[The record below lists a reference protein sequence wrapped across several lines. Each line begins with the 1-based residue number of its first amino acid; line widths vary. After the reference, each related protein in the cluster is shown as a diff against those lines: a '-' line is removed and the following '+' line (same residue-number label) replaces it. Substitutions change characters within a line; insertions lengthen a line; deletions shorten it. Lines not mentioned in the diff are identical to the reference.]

1 MAENEETLRGSAEL
15 LKRFTEPADLDP
27 EHLRHLVG
35 SVEKVSGRILNW
47 EIYGKPRIEVLRASF
62 AVGPDRLAPLVE
74 QLIQNKARFGWEVFP
89 EGVPPLID
97 QYRVVIKSGGG
108 L

>member
-1 MAENEETLRGSAEL
+1 MAEEALRGSQEL
-15 LKRFTEPADLDP
+15 LKRLTEPAELDP
-27 EHLRHLVG
+27 ENLKQLVG
-35 SVEKVSGRILNW
+35 SVERVSGRILNW

-74 QLIQNKARFGWEVFP
+74 QLVQNRARFGWEVFP
-89 EGVPPLID
+89 EGIPPLVD

>member
-1 MAENEETLRGSAEL
+1 MAVKEETLRGSEKLLERLTQPAEL
-15 LKRFTEPADLDP
+15 EP
-27 EHLRHLVG
+27 EHLRQLVG

-47 EIYGKPRIEVLRASF
+47 EIYGKPRIEALRASF

-89 EGVPPLID
+89 EGIPPLID